1 MPMQPETVTAIDTE
15 IAATIADPAVHYWVK
30 SSLRSLRDCDPC
42 DAADDAQHVARLMTR
57 RADAVI
63 AEALIGIA
71 VGLDHRR

>member
-1 MPMQPETVTAIDTE
+1 MPMQPESVAAVDAQ
-15 IAATIADPAVHYWVK
+15 IAATIADPAVRYWVK
-30 SSLRSLRDCDPC
+30 SSLRTLWESDPC

-71 VGLDHRR
+71 IELDHRH